1 MRYVL
6 ATAAIGGTLAGVLDA
21 LYATV
26 LWGFILGSNPAG
38 VWQAVAAG
46 LSGPA
51 SFQGG
56 NTTAA
61 LGLALHFFISYCMA
75 LVYVL
80 ASRRLP
86 ILVTRPL
93 LMGVLYGVP
102 LYLVMNFVVI
112 PLSAL
117 EFRPPSVGGVIRA
130 LLAHVLLVGPAI
142 ALVAARRA
150 RFSRRAA
157 P

>member
-1 MRYVL
+1 MRNL
-6 ATAAIGGTLAGVLDA
+6 LTTAAIGGAMAGVLDA
-21 LYATV
+21 IYASV
-26 LWGFILGSNPAG
+26 LWGVVLGSNPAG

-46 LSGPA
+46 LLGPA
-51 SFQGG
+51 AFLGG
-56 NTTAA
+56 NATVAF
-61 LGLALHFFISYCMA
+61 GLALHFFIAFCMA
-75 LVYVL
+75 LTYVL

-86 ILVTRPL
+86 VLVTRPL

-117 EFRPPSVGGVIRA
+117 EFRPPDAAGVIRA

-150 RFSRRAA
+150 RPDERAA